1 MKKGAKIALGVVGVL
16 VVAGAAVAAWQWDN
30 IQAARYGLTM
40 DKDTLSQRIEE
51 NRKALDDAMNQYEVP
66 SYEFSREE
74 ISQLTDGSLSTE
86 DAAKKLL
93 ESTTQPDT
101 VPAEPQNTAETE
113 QQAAEAEIREK
124 IAQMYVLQATYEGQL
139 QAVVQEAI
147 DEYSAGEHTAERR
160 AQVVYDRMDYLMAL
174 EAECDQ
180 KVAAVVSRL
189 RELLKATGQDDTLAK
204 QVEETYKEEKSLKKA
219 AYIEEFRN
227 G

>member
-16 VVAGAAVAAWQWDN
+16 AVAGAAVAAWQWDN

-40 DKDTLSQRIEE
+40 DKDTLNQRIEE

-66 SYEFSREE
+66 AYEFSQEE
-74 ISQLTDGSLSTE
+74 IGQLTDGSLSTE

-93 ESTTQPDT
+93 ESTAQPDA
-101 VPAEPQNTAETE
+101 VPAETQNE
-113 QQAAEAEIREK
+113 AAEAEIREK

-204 QVEETYKEEKSLKKA
+204 QVEDTYKEEKSLKKA